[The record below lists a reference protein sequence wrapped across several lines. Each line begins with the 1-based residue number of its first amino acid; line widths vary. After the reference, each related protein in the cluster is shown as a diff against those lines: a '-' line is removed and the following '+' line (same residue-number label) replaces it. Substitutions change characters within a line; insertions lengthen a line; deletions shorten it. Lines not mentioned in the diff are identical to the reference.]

1 MPTIGSL
8 SGMEI
13 TGTGVEG
20 SFAGVGWDR
29 RRRGRRSNRR
39 CRIPIE
45 ITNEASFND
54 YISSLSFTVGYS
66 CGIHSYNHTPSIPIS
81 EEVDLES
88 GELVFSENDG
98 KQCRICHLKFEGGDD
113 EEMGEDNGEALELG
127 CDCKG
132 DLATAHKKC
141 ALTWFLIKQDLNFMV
156 SDSCVH
162 VAKAWALRDSIIC
175 VIDLLLRLVRKCEIC
190 GSIVHNVGAL
200 VQNVDYEAIV
210 QVGNNGEDEVQ
221 PPESLASVVDAEN
234 GSSTSMYGRRI
245 VNVMLGCMTFGFVIS
260 WLFHFNVLH

>member
-8 SGMEI
+8 AGMEI
-13 TGTGVEG
+13 TGAGVEG
-20 SFAGVGWDR
+20 SFVGVGWDR

-45 ITNEASFND
+45 ITNEAAFND
-54 YISSLSFTVGYS
+54 YISSLSFTAFDDYSPVHFHSSVGYS

-88 GELVFSENDG
+88 GELVLSENDG
-98 KQCRICHLKFEGGDD
+98 KQCRICHLKFDGGDD
-113 EEMGEDNGEALELG
+113 EEDNGEALELG

-132 DLATAHKKC
+132 DLAAAHKKC
-141 ALTWFLIKQDLNFMV
+141 ALTWFLIKQDL
-156 SDSCVH
+156 
-162 VAKAWALRDSIIC
+162 
-175 VIDLLLRLVRKCEIC
+175 KCEIC
-190 GSIVHNVGAL
+190 GSVVHNVGAL

-210 QVGNNGEDEVQ
+210 QVGNNGDQDEVQ
-221 PPESLASVVDAEN
+221 PPESSASVVDPEN
-234 GSSTSMYGRRI
+234 GSSTSMHGRRI